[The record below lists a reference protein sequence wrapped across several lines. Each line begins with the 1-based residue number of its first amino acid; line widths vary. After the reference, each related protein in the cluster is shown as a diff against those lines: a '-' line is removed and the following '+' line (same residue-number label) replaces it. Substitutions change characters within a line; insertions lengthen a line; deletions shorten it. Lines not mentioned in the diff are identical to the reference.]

1 MTKRKLSFAPWILLG
16 AICALAGCSRNSRPD
31 TYPVTGVVTYKG
43 KPAAGASVAFLAP
56 GASRHAVGT
65 TDEAGKFQ
73 LTTFEPN
80 DGAIG
85 GTHVVT
91 VSKTESPPGPSYV
104 ASPDGRVDPAAIER
118 AMLEAAR
125 HRERAD
131 RAGSELPEKYAN
143 HATSDLRLEVV
154 EGPNHFEIELK
165 D

>member
-1 MTKRKLSFAPWILLG
+1 
-16 AICALAGCSRNSRPD
+16 
-31 TYPVTGVVTYKG
+31 V
-43 KPAAGASVAFLAP
+43 AGASVAFLAP

-80 DGAIG
+80 DGAIP

-91 VSKTESPPGPSYV
+91 VSKTESPPAPSYQ
-104 ASPDGRVDPAAIER
+104 ASPDGRIDPAAVER
-118 AMLEAAR
+118 AMREAALR
-125 HRERAD
+125 LEQAEKT
-131 RAGSELPEKYAN
+131 GSGLPGKYAN

-154 EGPNHFEIELK
+154 EEPNHFEIELK

>member
-1 MTKRKLSFAPWILLG
+1 MINCKLLSAHWILLA
-16 AICALAGCSRNSRPD
+16 AICALAGCTRSNRPD

-43 KPAAGASVAFLAP
+43 KPVVGASVAFLAP
-56 GASRHAVGT
+56 GASRHAVGR

-80 DGAIG
+80 DGAIP

-104 ASPDGRVDPAAIER
+104 ASPDGRIDPAAIER
-118 AMLEAAR
+118 AMREAAIQI
-125 HRERAD
+125 EQAEK
-131 RAGSELPEKYAN
+131 AGSGLPDKYAD
-143 HATSDLRLEVV
+143 HSKSDLRLEVV
-154 EGPNHFEIELK
+154 SGPNHFEIELK